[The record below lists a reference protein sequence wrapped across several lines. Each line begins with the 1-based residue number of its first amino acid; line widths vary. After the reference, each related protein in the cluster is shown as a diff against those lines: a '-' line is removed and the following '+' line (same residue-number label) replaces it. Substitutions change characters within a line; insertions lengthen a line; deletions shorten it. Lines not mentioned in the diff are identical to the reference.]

1 MTLRDGGARWAAGG
15 GREEGAGG
23 VASLARVLPA
33 PLLLRLLTLDVINM
47 GRTVRGK

>member
-1 MTLRDGGARWAAGG
+1 MTPRDGGARWAAGG

-23 VASLARVLPA
+23 VAGLARV
-33 PLLLRLLTLDVINM
+33 LLLRLLTLDVINM